1 MPVTI
6 FGRSAMRN
14 LFALAALMVLVAP
27 LATEQAAAAGAVAIG
42 IAPGGAQNGYAS
54 GYEVN
59 DPDIDTA
66 KTDALSQCKK
76 PQANVSGTP
85 ANSGT
90 LAAQAKCE
98 VVATFSNKCY
108 AQALDPKDGTPGAGW
123 AVADT
128 QEEAD
133 NQAMAMCQNTA
144 GADRSAFC
152 KVFSR
157 ACDTGNH

>member
-1 MPVTI
+1 MRGTNS
-6 FGRSAMRN
+6 GAAMRK
-14 LFALAALMVLVAP
+14 LPALAALTILVAP
-27 LATEQAAAAGAVAIG
+27 LATGQAIGAGAVAIG
-42 IAPGGAQNGYAS
+42 IAPGGTAQGYAS

-59 DPDIDTA
+59 DPDINTA
-66 KTDALSQCKK
+66 KEDALAQCKK
-76 PQANVSGTP
+76 PQSNVSGTA

-98 VVATFSNKCY
+98 VVATFVNKCY

-128 QEEAD
+128 QQEAD
-133 NQAMAMCQNTA
+133 NQAMAMCRSTA
-144 GADRSAFC
+144 GADRAAFC

-157 ACDTGNH
+157 ACDVGSK

>member
-1 MPVTI
+1 
-6 FGRSAMRN
+6 MRN
-14 LFALAALMVLVAP
+14 LTALAALTILIAA
-27 LATEQAAAAGAVAIG
+27 LATGQASAAGAVAIG
-42 IAPGGAQNGYAS
+42 VAPGGAAQGYAS

-66 KTDALSQCKK
+66 KADALAQCKK
-76 PQANVSGTP
+76 PQANVSGTA

-98 VVATFSNKCY
+98 VVATFANKCY
-108 AQALDPKDGTPGAGW
+108 AQALDPKDGTPGVGW

-128 QEEAD
+128 QEDAD
-133 NQAMAMCQNTA
+133 NQAMAMCRSTA
-144 GADRSAFC
+144 GADRRSFC

-157 ACDTGNH
+157 ACDTGNK

>member
-1 MPVTI
+1 
-6 FGRSAMRN
+6 MRN

-98 VVATFSNKCY
+98 VVATFTNKCY

-133 NQAMAMCQNTA
+133 NQAMAMCRSTA

-157 ACDTGNH
+157 ACDTGNK

>member
-1 MPVTI
+1 
-6 FGRSAMRN
+6 MRN
-14 LFALAALMVLVAP
+14 IVALTALMILVAP
-27 LATEQAAAAGAVAIG
+27 LAIERASAAGAVAIG
-42 IAPGGAQNGYAS
+42 IAPGGAANGYAS

-66 KTDALSQCKK
+66 KADALAQCKK
-76 PQANVSGTP
+76 PQDNVSGTA

-90 LAAQAKCE
+90 RAAQAKCE
-98 VVATFSNKCY
+98 VVATFTNKCY

-128 QEEAD
+128 QEDAD
-133 NQAMAMCQNTA
+133 NQAMAMCQSTA
-144 GADRSAFC
+144 GADRRSFC

-157 ACDTGNH
+157 ACDTGGH